1 MIDDLAKVHPTIIE
15 RCKECTADRG
25 YDDGKLIVKLWDDYK
40 IKPVIDIRNLW
51 KDQGCPAKHY
61 GINCQ
66 GFADC
71 PVAKGIRIKLE
82 EDRRLFIPLARSSY
96 AWQLE
101 YDKRTGVE
109 RVTLD

>member
-66 GFADC
+66 GLADC
-71 PVAKGIRIKLE
+71 PVAKGIRSRSKKNVDFLH
-82 EDRRLFIPLARSSY
+82 RLP
-96 AWQLE
+96 
-101 YDKRTGVE
+101 V
-109 RVTLD
+109 RVTPGSANMTKELLSNG